1 MPDYPVTVYTIFTSY
16 EGRHEKHQRI
26 AAAHRR
32 RTRDH
37 RNFLDGLER
46 GELGL
51 SGQLLGNA
59 FGLPRFLSLVERTQA
74 Q

>member
-16 EGRHEKHQRI
+16 EGRHENHQRN
-26 AAAHRR
+26 AAADCRG
-32 RTRDH
+32 TRDQ
-37 RNFLDGLER
+37 RNFFDGLER
-46 GELGL
+46 GEPGL

-59 FGLPRFLSLVERTQA
+59 FGLPRFLSLVERTQT